1 MTENFTKEERLEA
14 IAASLPAMIDW
25 VGADELIE
33 ALANECAKRARN
45 AEGKD
50 GYTFEFYLT
59 RLVRLHLL
67 LEELK
72 RPALRD
78 IATEIYLQYQPK

>member
-1 MTENFTKEERLEA
+1 MTEEFTKAERLDG
-14 IAASLPAMIDW
+14 ISVTIPAMIDW
-25 VGADELIE
+25 VGADELLE
-33 ALANECAKRARN
+33 AIATECAKRARK

-50 GYTFEFYLT
+50 GYTFEFYLM
-59 RLVRLHLL
+59 RLVRIHLL

-72 RPALRD
+72 RPALKD

>member
-1 MTENFTKEERLEA
+1 MAEDFTKAERLEA
-14 IAASLPAMIDW
+14 ISASLPAMIDW
-25 VGADELIE
+25 VGVDELLE
-33 ALANECAKRARN
+33 VLATECAKRARL

-50 GYTFEFYLT
+50 GFSFEFYLV
-59 RLVRLHLL
+59 RLVRIHLM

-78 IATEIYLQYQPK
+78 LATEIYLRYQPK

>member
-1 MTENFTKEERLEA
+1 MTEQFTRAEQLA
-14 IAASLPAMIDW
+14 GIATTIPAMLEW
-25 VGADELIE
+25 VEVDDILD
-33 ALANECAKRARN
+33 ALAQECAKRARK

-50 GYTFEFYLT
+50 GYTFEHYLV
-59 RLVRLHLL
+59 RLVRIHLL